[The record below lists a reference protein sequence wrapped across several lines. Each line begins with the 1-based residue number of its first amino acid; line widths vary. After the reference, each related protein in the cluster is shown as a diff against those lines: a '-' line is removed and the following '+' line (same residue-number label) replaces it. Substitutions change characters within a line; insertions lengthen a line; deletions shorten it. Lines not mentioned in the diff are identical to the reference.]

1 MQWVTTTQVLEDL
14 RDANDAMA
22 WEQFRDHFY
31 PIVSGFAR
39 RMGLSEANAEDA
51 AQETMMAFLKAFRD
65 GRYDRERG
73 HLSNWLFGLAK
84 RVLLDFRKRLKP
96 ELLIADRTSGTSFWN
111 AMEDEDAVRN
121 TWTTEWR
128 RMVLA
133 RCVEKVRREMDPRVF
148 EAFELYALSETP
160 VEQVAEK
167 LNMTRNAVYIAK
179 SRVLS
184 RLRELEQE
192 FERTA

>member
-160 VEQVAEK
+160 VELVAKK

-184 RLRELEQE
+184 RLRQLEQE
-192 FERTA
+192 FEGTA